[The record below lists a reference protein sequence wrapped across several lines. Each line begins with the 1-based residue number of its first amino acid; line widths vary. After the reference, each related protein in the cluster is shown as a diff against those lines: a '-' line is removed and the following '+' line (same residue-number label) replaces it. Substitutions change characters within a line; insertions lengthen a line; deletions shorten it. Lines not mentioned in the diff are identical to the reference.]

1 MKQKFSTSWNASK
14 QPRKQ
19 RKYRAK
25 APMHIKRKLL
35 GTALSKDL
43 RKKHGT
49 NSIAVRKGDAV
60 KIMKG
65 KFKGKQGKIID
76 INTKYSKVYIEG
88 IQIKKQ
94 DGSKANVPVRPS
106 NLQVIELNLS
116 DKKRIKTKKSEEKS
130 QKKEKAKEDT
140 KTQKGDKE
148 SKK

>member
-1 MKQKFSTSWNASK
+1 MKTQFSTSWNASRK
-14 QPRKQ
+14 PRKQ
-19 RKYRAK
+19 RKFRAK
-25 APMHIKRKLL
+25 APLHIKRKLL
-35 GTALSKDL
+35 GAALSKDL

-49 NSIAVRKGDAV
+49 KSIAVRKGDTV

-76 INTKYSKVYIEG
+76 INTKYLKVYIEG
-88 IQIKKQ
+88 IQVKKQ

-140 KTQKGDKE
+140 KTQKGNKE